1 MEKKNNKSIV
11 KRKIVWKPPWVSW
24 LSFSMWFIV
33 VHRLLDLHSEKQNT
47 QRERLHKKKRDKK
60 FYELFYLQKSFIS
73 LEIFNFS
80 LQKSCISLEI
90 FNFNFAVMPGENCA
104 FVGCSSNC
112 RHKQV
117 SLFKLPTVK
126 DETTKNWRREML
138 NVITRDRVVE
148 ENFKKQTEKDRVYVS
163 KKYFRECDMYLL
175 ALAR

>member
-60 FYELFYLQKSFIS
+60 FYKLFYLQKSFIS
-73 LEIFNFS
+73 S
-80 LQKSCISLEI
+80 EI

-138 NVITRDRVVE
+138 NVITRDKVVE

-175 ALAR
+175 TLAR